1 VPSSSS
7 PPSGPRQGWDRR
19 RTIGAVAAG
28 VAVAALV
35 ALLAIGLLNK
45 GVETSI
51 ARALDAGERPPAPDL
66 ELPVL
71 VAGDGVG
78 PAGGTFSLEALR
90 GRTVVVNVWASWCIP
105 CKTEAPI
112 LDAIA
117 RRYRER
123 GAPVLVLGIDVKDLS
138 EKALAFWERYD
149 LSYPSLR
156 DRDGDVDEALQT
168 TGVPETFVIDPQGRI
183 AYRKIGEIRSEDQI
197 TPVLDDLA
205 PA

>member
-1 VPSSSS
+1 M
-7 PPSGPRQGWDRR
+7 
-19 RTIGAVAAG
+19 G
-28 VAVAALV
+28 VD
-35 ALLAIGLLNK
+35 
-45 GVETSI
+45 TSI
-51 ARALDAGERPPAPDL
+51 ARALKAGERPPAPDI

-78 PAGGTFSLEALR
+78 PAGGTLALGELR

-105 CKTEAPI
+105 CETEAPI

-138 EKALAFWERYD
+138 EKALAFWERHD

-156 DRDGDVDEALQT
+156 DRRGTVDEAFQI

-183 AYRKIGEIRSEDQI
+183 AYRKIGEIRSAKQI
-197 TPVLDDLA
+197 TPVVDELV